1 MRKLLHVLG
10 KLLLICFFF
19 SQALFINGIRELLH
33 TGSKDLWY
41 QSIMNMSDVI
51 SSKTKDMDLTKELL
65 LTNQYENS
73 NIQQLDFDL
82 PPYSNV
88 EIIDT
93 PQTPNP
99 PAQTP
104 SKPTQLK
111 KLQNIKRI
119 YIYNTHQMEEYL
131 DQNTVMEATQYL
143 ANKLRKGGMIV
154 DTETNDFVAY
164 GREKGWGYNDL
175 YKVSRYFLQKK
186 LESNQYDL
194 IIDFHRDSLKRE
206 QTYFTANGKNYAK
219 LMIVIG
225 TLSPHFDAAYYKAT
239 TLSDKINQGAVAI
252 MKPVYKQYARYNQ
265 DFQENMM
272 LLEVGSNQNNYE
284 EILNSLDIFAKA
296 LLELKG
302 E

>member
-1 MRKLLHVLG
+1 MRKLFNVLG
-10 KLLLICFFF
+10 KLLLIGFFF
-19 SQALFINGIRELLH
+19 SQALFLDGIKELLH
-33 TGSKDLWY
+33 TGNKDLWY
-41 QSIMNMSDVI
+41 HSIMNMSDVI
-51 SSKTKDMDLTKELL
+51 HSKSKEVDFTKELL
-65 LTNQYENS
+65 LTTQYETNS
-73 NIQQLDFDL
+73 LEQVDFEL

-99 PAQTP
+99 PVQTP

-154 DTETNDFVAY
+154 DTELNDFVGY
-164 GREKGWGYNDL
+164 GREKDWGYNDL
-175 YKVSRYFLQKK
+175 YKVSRYFLTKK
-186 LESNQYDL
+186 LETNQYDL
-194 IIDFHRDSLKRE
+194 IIDLHRDSLKRE
-206 QTYFTANGKNYAK
+206 QTYFTANGKDYAK

-239 TLSDKINQGAVAI
+239 TLSDKINQGGVAI
-252 MKPVYKQYARYNQ
+252 MKSVYKQYARYNQ

-272 LLEVGSNQNNYE
+272 LLEVGSNQNKYE